1 MGSRRHDVDKAR
13 PARLLTGMTDAAAKP
28 DGPPQG
34 PLADLRVIEMGTLI
48 AGPFCGQILGDFGA
62 EVIKLEDPKVG
73 DPMRQWGRS
82 LPKGQ
87 SPWWPVIGRNKKSV
101 GLDLRTPEGQA
112 IARTLIGKADV
123 VVENF
128 RPGAM
133 EKWGLS
139 YESLSAENP
148 GLVMARV
155 SGFGQ
160 TGPYS
165 QRPGYGLIGEA
176 MGGLRYVTGE
186 PDRPP
191 ARAGISIGDSLAA
204 MHAVMGIMMALHS
217 RERTGKGQVIDAA
230 LFESVL
236 AVMENLVTE
245 YDLTGYVRERSG
257 SVLPGIAPSNAY
269 PCAGAELILIGG
281 NGDTVFARLC
291 EAMGRP
297 ELKEAAKFRDHAARG
312 LNQAELDGV
321 IAEWTGG
328 QTLDDLL
335 ILLDA
340 HGVPASRVFRAPDM
354 LEDPQYRAREAIVEV
369 AHPVFGQVK
378 MQNAFPKLSATPGR
392 VRWPGPAL
400 GEHTDQVLRDVAG
413 CAPEAIAAL
422 RAKGV
427 I

>member
-1 MGSRRHDVDKAR
+1 MSQTA
-13 PARLLTGMTDAAAKP
+13 PE
-28 DGPPQG
+28 G
-34 PLADLRVIEMGTLI
+34 PLAGLVVIEMGTLI

-62 EVIKLEDPKVG
+62 EVIKIEDPKVG

-82 LPKGQ
+82 LPKGL

-101 GLDLRTPEGQA
+101 GLDLRKPEGQA
-112 IARTLIGKADV
+112 LAKTLIAKADV
-123 VVENF
+123 VIENF

-133 EKWGLS
+133 EKWGLG
-139 YESLSAENP
+139 YDVLSKDNP
-148 GLVMARV
+148 GLIMARI

-165 QRPGYGLIGEA
+165 QRAGYGLIGEA

-204 MHAVMGIMMALHS
+204 MHAVMGVTMALHHRS
-217 RERTGKGQVIDAA
+217 RTGKGQVIDAA
-230 LFESVL
+230 LYESVL
-236 AVMENLVTE
+236 GVMENLITE
-245 YDLTGYVRERSG
+245 YDITGYVRERSG

-269 PCAGAELILIGG
+269 PCANGEMILIGG
-281 NGDTVFARLC
+281 NGDNVYARLT

-297 ELKEAAKFRDHAARG
+297 DLKTDPKFVDHASRG
-312 LNQAELDGV
+312 VNQTELDEI
-321 IAEWTGG
+321 IAAWTA
-328 QTLDDLL
+328 THDLSDLL
-335 ILLDA
+335 VKLEG
-340 HGVPASRVFRAPDM
+340 HGVPSSRVYRAPDM
-354 LEDPQYRAREAIVEV
+354 LEDPQFAARDTIVTV
-369 AHPVFGQVK
+369 DHGVFGPIR

-400 GEHTDQVLRDVAG
+400 GEHTEAVLAERGG
-413 CAPEAIAAL
+413 CTPERIAAL
-422 RAKGV
+422 RASGV

>member
-1 MGSRRHDVDKAR
+1 MNDTAA
-13 PARLLTGMTDAAAKP
+13 PAS
-28 DGPPQG
+28 G
-34 PLADLRVIEMGTLI
+34 PLSDLVVIELGTLI

-62 EVIKLEDPKVG
+62 EVIKVEDPKTG

-82 LPKGQ
+82 LPKGL

-101 GLDLRTPEGQA
+101 GVDLRKPEGQA
-112 IARTLIGKADV
+112 LARKLIAGADV
-123 VVENF
+123 VIENF

-148 GLVMARV
+148 RLIMARV

-165 QRPGYGLIGEA
+165 QRAGYGLIGEA
-176 MGGLRYVTGE
+176 MGGLRHVTGE

-204 MHAVMGIMMALHS
+204 MHAVMGITMALHA

-230 LFESVL
+230 LYESVL

-257 SVLPGIAPSNAY
+257 SILPGIAPSNAY
-269 PCAGAELILIGG
+269 PCANGEMILIGG
-281 NGDTVFARLC
+281 NGDNVFARLT

-297 ELKEAAKFRDHAARG
+297 DLKTDPKFVSHAARG
-312 LNQAELDGV
+312 ENQHELDA
-321 IAEWTGG
+321 IISTWTAGFA
-328 QTLDDLL
+328 LPDLL
-335 ILLDA
+335 KLLEEK
-340 HGVPASRVFRAPDM
+340 GVPSSRVYRAPDM
-354 LEDPQYRAREAIVEV
+354 LEDPQFAAREAFVTVE
-369 AHPVFGQVK
+369 HPVFGPLR
-378 MQNAFPKLSATPGR
+378 MQNAFPKLSASPGR

-400 GEHTDQVLRDVAG
+400 GQHTDEVLMQRAG
-413 CAPEAIAAL
+413 CTPEMLDKL
-422 RAKGV
+422 RSQEV